1 MSGSV
6 LADEQAG
13 RTDRSRSLPVL
24 LIYLQQ
30 FRGTGHRA
38 RMRRLAEVLTRD
50 FQVVLLDGG
59 PPQPRWPHA
68 PGITAIPLTSLV
80 RDGSHMVRPWEDG
93 VALHDAMAQRRD
105 TLLQVVRRFRPQVL
119 ILEFYPFGRLN
130 LAAEIELLTQEV
142 RACRADARVFS
153 SVRDTVDTGFG
164 DGVPDGMRSP
174 EAIAARLRALDGVL
188 IHAEKTLWEPDASG
202 LLAGFAGLELSGIP
216 FAFTG
221 FIGSVD
227 SPPPA
232 AADQGTRGGTV
243 LSMGGGI
250 DGRPLAEGVLAA
262 WPQLMARPAAA
273 FLQPLRVFTGPYLA
287 SDDLDAVARRCA
299 DLQVD
304 CHSFS
309 LDYRDLLSHAALSIS
324 RFGYNTC
331 MDILQSGVPAV
342 VMPAPTAWPND
353 QTIRARQFER
363 LGRVAV
369 SVNDKP
375 AQILRAIDAV
385 LQGPRSFPHWRLDG
399 AERTAA
405 WIRRQL
411 ASARRADGTA
421 VAETS
426 LPSGG

>member
-6 LADEQAG
+6 PADEEA
-13 RTDRSRSLPVL
+13 RTENRRSLPVL

-38 RMRRLAEVLTRD
+38 RMGRLAEVLARD

-80 RDGSHMVRPWEDG
+80 RDGSGMVRPWEDG
-93 VALHDAMAQRRD
+93 VALPEALVQRRD
-105 TLLQVVRRFRPQVL
+105 TLRQVVHRFRPRVL

-130 LAAEIELLTQEV
+130 LAAEIELLIQEV
-142 RACRADARVFS
+142 RSCHSDALVLS
-153 SVRDTVDTGFG
+153 SVRDILDTGFS

-174 EAIAARLRALDGVL
+174 AAIAARLHSLDGVL
-188 IHAEKTLWEPDASG
+188 IHADRALAEPEAS
-202 LLAGFAGLELSGIP
+202 LRLAGFAGLALSGVP
-216 FAFTG
+216 FDFTG

-232 AADQGTRGGTV
+232 AAGQGTRRGTV

-250 DGRPLAEGVLAA
+250 DGRPLAEGVLAT
-262 WPQLMARPAAA
+262 WPQLMAAPAAA
-273 FLQPLRVFTGPYLA
+273 FLQPLRVFTGPYL
-287 SDDLDAVARRCA
+287 DRGDLEVVARRCA

-304 CHSFS
+304 CHAFS
-309 LDYRDLLSHAALSIS
+309 PDYRALLSHAALSIS

-342 VMPAPTAWPND
+342 VVPAPTAVPND
-353 QTIRARQFER
+353 QALRARQFAR

-369 SVNDKP
+369 SVDGGP
-375 AQILRAIDAV
+375 AEILRAVEAA
-385 LQGPRSFPHWRLDG
+385 LQGPRSFAPWRLDG
-399 AERTAA
+399 AERTAD
-405 WIRRQL
+405 WIRGRL
-411 ASARRADGTA
+411 AGSMGPDGSAA
-421 VAETS
+421 S
-426 LPSGG
+426 P